1 MATLSVADIIKKYPI
16 GRGLDGFRASFSST
30 CAELDVPISPEALR
44 HFSPEDFDGRVLD
57 LFLAL
62 QNLSAARYLSSPNG
76 QGVLLRGLA
85 LLISDAVDV
94 DSVAPLVEKVIR
106 RAADEDIWKAVISLV
121 SQQTT
126 PPTLLNQRLPRDT
139 PLRSTSS
146 SQQGSEQTHDEIDPR
161 ILQEINGCVYQNTNG
176 FNEKYFEGKPW
187 SKTVKDILH
196 TVSPRIVDGRWT
208 EYPNPP
214 SQKAFLEWF
223 WNFRD
228 RFIQGIQGTCGTY
241 DTSHS
246 TPLAGSDW
254 KRQPDLFF
262 IHSRTTKRDGKY
274 NWADLRV
281 IVELKQSENPKKFK
295 EELVWFC
302 GYAREVFKYQPTR
315 RFLHGCFI
323 RGSILEPWVLD
334 RSGLY
339 SGAKIDVHKDPN
351 QFIRVIA
358 SYALMSDNELGFNTY
373 IKEDK
378 VGKYILFR
386 GDDEKKEGEL
396 YLEDRPIAFQ
406 RAIVCRGTTC
416 YRAKRPNSE
425 RWEFVVKFSWRSD
438 KRRAEGDLL
447 RLAKERNVWG
457 VARLFGHQD
466 LETIADLRQ
475 GLGFGEPRSF
485 RSATGNSFSESHTG
499 SVLSGLG
506 FSQHHLSSTSG
517 RKRKRCGDT
526 AFTRTKQSRSESSCR
541 WLDLTQIV
549 KEQYNAPEETR
560 YSIEQPNST
569 NVVCLTSPIN
579 GSFDNRIFSCL
590 VISPP
595 GRPLHEFQS
604 VKEFLEAC
612 RDIVR
617 ALKSLYQEGKILHRD
632 ISKNNLIIPDGNS
645 EGEPKG
651 MLIDLDLAKEL
662 DSGPS
667 GARHRTGTME
677 FMAIEVL
684 ESTAHTYRHD
694 LESFFYVILWIVIEY
709 GQEDGPGLP
718 ETSRLR
724 RWYKGTYD
732 EIAQIKRGLMDK
744 TAFKKILAEFPP
756 KFVAI
761 TTLAEELRRI
771 LFPIREESL
780 FTGTYRDTDK
790 LYQLMIE
797 AFDKTIA
804 KHTDIELDQKA

>member
-1 MATLSVADIIKKYPI
+1 M
-16 GRGLDGFRASFSST
+16 
-30 CAELDVPISPEALR
+30 
-44 HFSPEDFDGRVLD
+44 LD
-57 LFLAL
+57 LFISLEDLPAT
-62 QNLSAARYLSSPNG
+62 RYLPSPNG
-76 QGVLLRGLA
+76 HEVLLRGRGLLRFGA
-85 LLISDAVDV
+85 RLISDGVDV
-94 DSVAPLVEKVIR
+94 ESVVPLVEKVIKC
-106 RAADEDIWKAVISLV
+106 AADEDIWKAVISLV
-121 SQQTT
+121 SQQAT
-126 PPTLLNQRLPRDT
+126 PPTLDQRFPRDT

-146 SQQGSEQTHDEIDPR
+146 SQQGSEQTHDEIDLR
-161 ILQEINGCVYQNTNG
+161 ILQEINGCVYQNTNN
-176 FNEKYFEGKPW
+176 FNEKYFEGKSW
-187 SKTVKDILH
+187 SKTIKDILH
-196 TVSPRIVDGRWT
+196 TVSPRIVDGSWT
-208 EYPNPP
+208 EYPSPP

-223 WNFRD
+223 WTFRD
-228 RFIQGIQGTCGTY
+228 RSIQGARGTY
-241 DTSHS
+241 DTSYS

-254 KRQPDLFF
+254 KRQPDLFL
-262 IHSRTTKRDGKY
+262 IHSRTIKCDGKY
-274 NWADLRV
+274 NWADIRV
-281 IVELKQSENPKKFK
+281 IGELKQSENPKEFK
-295 EELVWFC
+295 KELIWFC
-302 GYAREVFKYQPTR
+302 GHAREVFKYQPTR
-315 RFLHGCFI
+315 RFLHGSFI

-339 SGAKIDVHKDPN
+339 SGEKIDVRKDPN
-351 QFIRVIA
+351 HFIRIMA
-358 SYALMSDNELGFNTY
+358 GYALMSDDELGLNTY
-373 IKEDK
+373 IKEDT

-386 GDDEKKEGEL
+386 GDDERKEGKL

-425 RWEFVVKFSWRSD
+425 SWEFVVKFSWRSD
-438 KRRAEGDLL
+438 KRPAEGDLL

-457 VARLFGHQD
+457 VAQPLGHQD
-466 LETIADLRQ
+466 LESIADLRQ

-485 RSATGNSFSESHTG
+485 RSATGNSFSESYTRTG
-499 SVLSGLG
+499 SALSGLG
-506 FSQHHLSSTSG
+506 ISQQHLSSSSSG
-517 RKRKRCGDT
+517 RKRKRYGDT
-526 AFTRTKQSRSESSCR
+526 AFTRTKQSCSESSRR

-549 KEQYNAPEETR
+549 KEQHNPPEETNK

-569 NVVCLTSPIN
+569 DVVSLTCPIN

-604 VKEFLEAC
+604 VKEFLQAC

-617 ALKSLYQEGKILHRD
+617 ALRSLYQDGNILHRD
-632 ISKNNLIIPDGNS
+632 ISKNNLIITDANS

-662 DSGPS
+662 NSGPS

-684 ESTAHTYRHD
+684 EGTAHTYRHD
-694 LESFFYVILWIVIEY
+694 LESFFYVFLWIVIEY

-744 TAFKKILAEFPP
+744 QAFKKILAEFPP
-756 KFVAI
+756 KFIAL
-761 TTLAEELRRI
+761 TALTEELRRI

-790 LYQLMIE
+790 LYQPMIE
-797 AFDKTIA
+797 AFNRTIV
-804 KHTDIELDQKA
+804 KHTDIEADEKA